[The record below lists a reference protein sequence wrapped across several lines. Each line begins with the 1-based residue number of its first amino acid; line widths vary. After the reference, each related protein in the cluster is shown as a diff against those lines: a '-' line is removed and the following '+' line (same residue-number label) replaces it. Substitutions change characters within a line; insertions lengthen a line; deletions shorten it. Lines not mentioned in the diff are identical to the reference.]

1 MNTEL
6 PSQTEVIKPRPEL
19 ANGYRRRLYYMAGL
33 VFLGIGGLGVVLPI
47 LPTTPFLLL
56 ASYFFARSS
65 PRLEAWLRRA
75 PYFGPLI
82 HDWEEHRG
90 VRPRVKASAIAIV
103 VLVIGAT
110 VLFSGAP
117 VWAKWSAVGLAGIGV
132 ACILFVVPTLKKPT
146 NPHSPN
152 PVA

>member
-1 MNTEL
+1 MNEM
-6 PSQTEVIKPRPEL
+6 PNGIEGDKPRP
-19 ANGYRRRLYYMAGL
+19 AIASGYRRRLYYSAGI
-33 VFLGIGGLGVVLPI
+33 VFLSIGFLGVILPI

-56 ASYFFARSS
+56 ASYCFARSS
-65 PRLEAWLRRA
+65 PRLEAWLRRT

-82 HDWEEHRG
+82 RDWEEHRG

-117 VWAKWSAVGLAGIGV
+117 VWAKWSAVALAGIGV
-132 ACILFVVPTLKKPT
+132 ACILFVVPTLKK
-146 NPHSPN
+146 
-152 PVA
+152 